1 LKSRLPANV
10 TELLGDEVFYR
21 ETYSEFGN
29 EIFLTLSSLDEA
41 GEDFKK
47 TEFYAELKRIFSE
60 NPTYCELFLVWN

>member
-1 LKSRLPANV
+1 MKLTSVIISRLEVKAPANV

-41 GEDFKK
+41 GEDF
-47 TEFYAELKRIFSE
+47 A
-60 NPTYCELFLVWN
+60 